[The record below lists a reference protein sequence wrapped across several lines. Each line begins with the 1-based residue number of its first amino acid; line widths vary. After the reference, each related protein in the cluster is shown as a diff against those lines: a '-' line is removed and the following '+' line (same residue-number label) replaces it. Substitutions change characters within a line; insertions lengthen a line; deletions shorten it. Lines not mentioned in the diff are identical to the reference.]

1 MKRNAIIA
9 AAAISLAVLSAAVSI
24 YGASEKSAV
33 QTENPVASSQVA
45 VDTAASTE
53 TQITVEKAIEIA
65 QADVKT
71 FTESEQ
77 TVVKSKLDYDDER
90 YEYDIKIVADNT
102 KYDYEIDA
110 MTGNINER
118 DIEKVKEMKSE
129 KKTDNSSKAVFD
141 ESLYIT
147 EEAAKTA
154 ALEYAK
160 VDAASAVFTECKLDR
175 DDGIIVYE
183 IEFYANQTEYEIE
196 IDAISGTV
204 TEFEIDD

>member
-1 MKRNAIIA
+1 MKRNTIIA

-24 YGASEKSAV
+24 YGASEKSIA
-33 QTENPVASSQVA
+33 QTENPVVSSQVA

-71 FTESEQ
+71 FTESDQ
-77 TVVKSKLDYDDER
+77 TVVKSKLDYDNGR
-90 YEYDIKIVADNT
+90 HEYDIKIVADNT

-110 MTGNINER
+110 VTGNINER
-118 DIEKVKEMKSE
+118 DIEKVKSE
-129 KKTDNSSKAVFD
+129 ALVKKTDNSRKAVFD

-160 VDAASAVFTECKLDR
+160 VDSASTVFTECKLDY
-175 DDGIIVYE
+175 DDGIVVYE
-183 IEFYANQTEYEIE
+183 IEFYVNQTEYEVE
-196 IDAISGTV
+196 IDAVTGTV